1 MPDTLL
7 SLLGARA
14 RTGALV
20 AGTALATAVLLGGG
34 TAVLQSV
41 SSSAPAPAGT
51 AKPDTGAADKDKA
64 QGERHGSDTAKAAK
78 ARRAGAAAAPFVCD
92 PSKTHGENV
101 SAYVHTLPKGPGR
114 GALVSAVAQ
123 SDCGKSVGD
132 DGDDKAGRRGEKSS
146 APGPAKAPAD
156 PPDKAEGPAENPAKS
171 IGPTEGGPG
180 KADPAKDDPGKDDP
194 AKDEQGKQADPVKS
208 PAGRP

>member
-7 SLLGARA
+7 SLFAARA

-20 AGTALATAVLLGGG
+20 AGTALATAALLGGG
-34 TAVLQSV
+34 TVALQSV
-41 SSSAPAPAGT
+41 SSSAAVPAGT
-51 AKPDTGAADKDKA
+51 AKPDTGAADQGKA
-64 QGERHGSDTAKAAK
+64 QGEQRRSDTVKAAK
-78 ARRAGAAAAPFVCD
+78 ARRAGALAAPFVCD

-123 SDCGKSVGD
+123 SDCGKSLGD
-132 DGDDKAGRRGEKSS
+132 DDANDEKAGPQGEKSS

-156 PPDKAEGPAENPAKS
+156 RPDKAEGPAEDPAKS
-171 IGPTEGGPG
+171 IGPTEGVPG
-180 KADPAKDDPGKDDP
+180 KADPAKEDS
-194 AKDEQGKQADPVKS
+194 AKDEQGRQADPDKS